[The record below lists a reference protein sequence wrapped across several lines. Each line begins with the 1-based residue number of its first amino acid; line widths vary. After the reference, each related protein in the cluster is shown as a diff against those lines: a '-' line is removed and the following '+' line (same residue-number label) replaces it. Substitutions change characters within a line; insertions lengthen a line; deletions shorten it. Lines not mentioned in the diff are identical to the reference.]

1 MRTRAAVHARETSTM
16 TASTILTM
24 VDGVRVAVQD
34 SLDQITTY
42 VLREQGD
49 WFEDEIRF
57 LRRVLEPGQHVIDIG
72 ANCGVYALSMAK
84 VVGPSGR
91 IWAFEPSSATADL
104 LAQGIVANGFTH
116 VSVERCAV
124 SAAPGTARLSINVQ
138 PELNALSHDGP
149 DDGSTELVT
158 VTSLDDCLTSRGW
171 RDVAFLKIDAEGEEA
186 PILEGGRRFFAEHS
200 PLVQYELQRDGE
212 MQMALVDAFAA
223 LGYDSYRL
231 VPGLGVLVPFSRDS
245 KPDAFHL
252 NLFACKPDRAARL
265 ATAGYLVDAEA
276 VANSQ
281 EWFKDVAGRPGALE
295 AYSWRHSLTQWPY
308 GAAFA
313 ADWERTMT
321 TRRNEHID
329 DGLAFHAY
337 SRDPQVLMADR
348 FVALTVSMFMFQQAC
363 DAEPSG
369 MRLSSLARTA
379 RELGIRTV
387 AIRALMELSR
397 TILQDQSID
406 PSEPFLAPNERFD
419 RIPPGSQ
426 MGNWIL
432 GGVLEELELS
442 NAWSSYYRPTPDR
455 LGMIRDL
462 GFASEEMLR
471 RLAVMTERRVRA
483 GLQPAA

>member
-1 MRTRAAVHARETSTM
+1 M
-16 TASTILTM
+16 TARTILTM

-57 LRRVLEPGQHVIDIG
+57 LRRVLQPGQQIVDIG

-84 VVGPSGR
+84 VVGPTGHV
-91 IWAFEPSSATADL
+91 WAFEPSSATADL
-104 LAQGIVANGFTH
+104 LAEGIATNGFTQ
-116 VSVERCAV
+116 VTLERCAV
-124 SAAPGTARLSINVQ
+124 SAAPGTAQFSMNVQ
-138 PELNALSHDGP
+138 PELNALMHGGPVDGA
-149 DDGSTELVT
+149 TETVM
-158 VTSLDDCLTSRGW
+158 VTSLDDCITSRGW
-171 RDVAFLKIDAEGEEA
+171 RDIAFLKVDAEGEEA

-212 MQMALVDAFAA
+212 VQMALVDAFAA

-231 VPGLGVLVPFSRDS
+231 VPGLGILVPFTRDS

-265 ATAGYLVDAEA
+265 AVAGFLVEGEA
-276 VANSQ
+276 VENSQ
-281 EWFKDVAGRPGALE
+281 EWLKDVAGRPGALE
-295 AYSWRHSLTQWPY
+295 AYSWRHTLTQLPY

-313 ADWERTMT
+313 ADWERTT
-321 TRRNEHID
+321 ATRRNENVE

-348 FVALTVSMFMFQQAC
+348 FVALTVSLFMFQKAC
-363 DAEPSG
+363 DSEPTG
-369 MRLSSLARTA
+369 MRLASLARVA

-387 AIRALMELSR
+387 AIEALMQLSKV
-397 TILQDQSID
+397 ILQDQSID

-419 RIPPGSQ
+419 RLPLGNE

-432 GGVLEELELS
+432 SGVLEELELS
-442 NAWSSYYRPTPDR
+442 NAWSSYYRPNPDR

-462 GFASEEMLR
+462 GFASEQMLR
-471 RLAVMTERRVRA
+471 RLDLMIERHQRA
-483 GLQPAA
+483 GRPQAG